1 MAWQLAAA
9 AIKGGMS
16 FLKGRSAAKKAK
28 KLARQQAAQY
38 RAIGR
43 YNSAIVQLNTRIE
56 RMQIKE
62 QGDRLSKQQRELKAQ
77 QRMSIRGRGGI
88 MGGGDLL
95 QVIESANEMQTDLFQ
110 IMRTSA
116 LAQLSGDVKS
126 NQILF
131 EAEMNAKAAIAQG
144 QATAKAARMEG
155 IMGAVSAGVGY
166 MANAATPQ
174 PTAPTSFSSRFA
186 QTFMG
191 TNPYQGSP
199 ISSAFTSYQY
209 FQPQPKFSYNAS
221 AGMGSQIPSYMRA
234 N

>member
-9 AIKGGMS
+9 AIQGGMS

-131 EAEMNAKAAIAQG
+131 SKSILKTHLSLCVRGSLGAPRPRALGPNPTTQTLRFDSKTWLAS
-144 QATAKAARMEG
+144 TLEG
-155 IMGAVSAGVGY
+155 MLGA
-166 MANAATPQ
+166 
-174 PTAPTSFSSRFA
+174 
-186 QTFMG
+186 
-191 TNPYQGSP
+191 
-199 ISSAFTSYQY
+199 
-209 FQPQPKFSYNAS
+209 
-221 AGMGSQIPSYMRA
+221 
-234 N
+234 

>member
-1 MAWQLAAA
+1 
-9 AIKGGMS
+9 
-16 FLKGRSAAKKAK
+16 
-28 KLARQQAAQY
+28 
-38 RAIGR
+38 
-43 YNSAIVQLNTRIE
+43 
-56 RMQIKE
+56 
-62 QGDRLSKQQRELKAQ
+62 
-77 QRMSIRGRGGI
+77 MSIRGRGGI

-95 QVIESANEMQTDLFQ
+95 QVIESANEMQIDLFQ

-116 LAQLSGDVKS
+116 LAQLTGDVKS
-126 NQILF
+126 SQVLF
-131 EAEMNAKAAIAQG
+131 EAELNAKAAIAQG
-144 QATAKAARMEG
+144 QATAKQARMEG

-166 MANAATPQ
+166 MAAKAAPQ
-174 PTAPTSFSSRFA
+174 PTSPTASARFA

-209 FQPQPKFSYNAS
+209 FQPQRKFSYNAS

>member
-9 AIKGGMS
+9 AIQGGMS

-131 EAEMNAKAAIAQG
+131 ESEMNAKAAIAQG
-144 QATAKAARMEG
+144 QATAKQARMEG

-166 MANAATPQ
+166 MASKAAPQ
-174 PTAPTSFSSRFA
+174 PTAPTASSRFA

-221 AGMGSQIPSYMRA
+221 AGMGSQIPSYMRI